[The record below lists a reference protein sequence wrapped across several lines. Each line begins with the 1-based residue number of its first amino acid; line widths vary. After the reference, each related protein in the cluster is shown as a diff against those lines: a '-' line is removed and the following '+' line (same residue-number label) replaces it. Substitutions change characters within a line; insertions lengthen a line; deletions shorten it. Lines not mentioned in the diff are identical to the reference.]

1 MENKWREQMDVP
13 LNYNG
18 RHNICGN
25 SNRKMWLKLSGHH
38 DDVRGIHRS
47 LVNSPHQGQW
57 RGVLL
62 FSSICAWT
70 NNWINNQ
77 GVGDLRGHRAHHD
90 VTAMLPDIIS
100 DNGFH
105 WIVSETLWQLKWQA
119 HNRNSMTMH
128 MTSQIMFIKI
138 RIDLNTKTYM

>member
-18 RHNICGN
+18 RHNIWGN
-25 SNRKMWLKLSGHH
+25 SNRKMLFKLSGHH
-38 DDVRGIHRS
+38 DDVRGNHRS
-47 LVNSPHQGQW
+47 PVNSPHQGQW
-57 RGVLL
+57 RGALL
-62 FSSICAWT
+62 FSSICAWI
-70 NNWINNQ
+70 NNWINNR
-77 GVGDLRGHRAHHD
+77 GVGDLRRHRAHHN
-90 VTAMLPDIIS
+90 VTVMLPDIIS

-105 WIVSETLWQLKWQA
+105 WIVTETLWQLKWQA

-128 MTSQIMFIKI
+128 MTSQIMLIKI

>member
-1 MENKWREQMDVP
+1 MSLSITTVVTIYGAKVTEKCDFSCRDITMTSS
-13 LNYNG
+13 NG
-18 RHNICGN
+18 NIFHVTGSLCGEFT
-25 SNRKMWLKLSGHH
+25 
-38 DDVRGIHRS
+38 D
-47 LVNSPHQGQW
+47 HQGQW
-57 RGVLL
+57 RRALL

-70 NNWINNQ
+70 NNWINNR
-77 GVGDLRGHRAHHD
+77 GVGDLRRHRAHHD

-105 WIVSETLWQLKWQA
+105 WIVTETLWQLKWQA
-119 HNRNSMTMH
+119 HSRNSMTMH